1 MSKLIIFFIINII
14 KFYKYF
20 ISPLL
25 GNRCRYLTTCSDY
38 FIEALNTYG
47 VIKGF
52 YFGLK
57 RISTCHPIKFL
68 GGGSGIDFVPNKKIL
83 SKGKN

>member
-1 MSKLIIFFIINII
+1 MSKLIIFFVVNII

-25 GNRCRYLTTCSDY
+25 GNRCRYLPTCSDY